1 MPELAMCHLT
11 MQAGLVDRHLTLRDV
26 FTALAA
32 FFSLLALLIRVRCR
46 RQPLMLR
53 LATGS

>member
-1 MPELAMCHLT
+1 MPELAVRSLA
-11 MQAGLVDRHLTLRDV
+11 MQAGRVASELTLRDV
-26 FTALAA
+26 SAAVAA

-46 RQPLMLR
+46 RQRLVLR

>member
-1 MPELAMCHLT
+1 

-46 RQPLMLR
+46 RQRLVLR